1 MNLRPAA
8 LVGAASVTALLWLG
22 WGVAHPS
29 ATVVTVTVMETRI
42 APPLIEQPPP
52 VVIVTR
58 APGEQP
64 ERVLST
70 SAAHTA
76 IPRYYDAE
84 GLHELLAET
93 PWGVHLWPA
102 VVALVSC
109 ESPTPEGADALAVGD
124 VNLMPFDGPSY
135 GLTQININAWPQYA
149 RSYDLKD
156 PHENLLAAWSIYVE
170 SGYSFA
176 PWSCRSVI
184 SQ

>member
-8 LVGAASVTALLWLG
+8 LACAAAGAWLVVLAY
-22 WGVAHPS
+22 GVAHPA
-29 ATVVTVTVMETRI
+29 ATVVTVYETRI
-42 APPLIEQPPP
+42 PPPLIEEVPSTLI
-52 VVIVTR
+52 IVHET
-58 APGEQP
+58 AQEAP
-64 ERVLST
+64 ERLLAT
-70 SAAHTA
+70 SAPHTA